1 MNMGKYL
8 ISNIIGT
15 AFIALLGLLMGLFIS
30 WIAGFIWPESVTRV
44 IPIVVF
50 VIAMLGVPGIWVSN
64 WNLMKLEQFL
74 DDESEG

>member
-8 ISNIIGT
+8 INIIGT

-50 VIAMLGVPGIWVSN
+50 AIAMLGVPGIWVSN